1 MAQLGDKTRKLIIVT
16 VNRNISY
23 IGYICFY
30 GSMKDL
36 LSFKCKIH
44 MLIRANI
51 LDRGLVRRINYEQGS
66 LSTAIIIDS
75 TSEI

>member
-1 MAQLGDKTRKLIIVT
+1 MHKLIIVT

-23 IGYICFY
+23 IGYICFC

-36 LSFKCKIH
+36 LFFKCKIH

-51 LDRGLVRRINYEQGS
+51 LDRGLVRMRINFEQGS
-66 LSTAIIIDS
+66 LSTAILIDS